1 MYLLSFLQC
10 AKYTVVCDQ
19 IVNKPFVTLNAS
31 ILGEYRKK
39 PSLRSASHA
48 RRQDSMTG
56 GGEGINKF
64 WGGYKKFNTLNPRMW
79 TKKKGLYL
87 KICADFHEF

>member
-19 IVNKPFVTLNAS
+19 IANKSFFLLNAS
-31 ILGEYRKK
+31 ILGKYREK

-48 RRQDSMTG
+48 RRQDSVTG
-56 GGEGINKF
+56 E
-64 WGGYKKFNTLNPRMW
+64 
-79 TKKKGLYL
+79 
-87 KICADFHEF
+87 A